1 MVRIPLGNE
10 KSSRIE
16 VRTVAPDAN
25 PYLAFYSLLRTGF
38 DGKVLK
44 SLNADSRRT
53 RTKYLP
59 GNIWDAISKFKSST
73 FMEEVL
79 GADVKRKFLERKIE
93 AAERSPKAL
102 GNQVKQGEIIYHH
115 EVTNQHIWGEF

>member
-1 MVRIPLGNE
+1 
-10 KSSRIE
+10 
-16 VRTVAPDAN
+16 
-25 PYLAFYSLLRTGF
+25 
-38 DGKVLK
+38 
-44 SLNADSRRT
+44 
-53 RTKYLP
+53 
-59 GNIWDAISKFKSST
+59 
-73 FMEEVL
+73 MEEVL

>member
-1 MVRIPLGNE
+1 MVRIPLGND

-25 PYLAFYSLLRTGF
+25 PYLTFYTLLRTGF
-38 DGKVLK
+38 EGPITEAI
-44 SLNADSRRT
+44 SSENRRT

-59 GNIWDAISKFKSST
+59 GNIYDAITKFKQSS

-79 GADVKRKFLERKIE
+79 GADVKRKYLERKIE

-102 GNQVKQGEIIYHH
+102 GTQVKQSEIIYHH
-115 EVTNQHIWGEF
+115 EVTNQHIWGQF